1 MTGMEKGIFQADKYQ
16 LPAICGQTVVI
27 AHRLKTGSLL
37 PITLFKKSADSSLFG
52 SSGFPVVDNNQ

>member
-1 MTGMEKGIFQADKYQ
+1 MEKGIFQDDEYQ
-16 LPAICGQTVVI
+16 PTAICGQTVVI